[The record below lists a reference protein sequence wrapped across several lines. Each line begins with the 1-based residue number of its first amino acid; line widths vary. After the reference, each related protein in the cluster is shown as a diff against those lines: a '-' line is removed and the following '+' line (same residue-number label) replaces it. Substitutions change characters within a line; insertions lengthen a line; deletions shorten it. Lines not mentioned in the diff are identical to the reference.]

1 MAVDR
6 YRGEVNGQVYDVALE
21 SRDDKVLA
29 TIGDKT
35 WTVDLKQ
42 YSDTNLVSL
51 LLDTRS
57 LELLIDR
64 QRENY
69 TILRDTEQ
77 YRAVV
82 KPAWANISRRGDSG
96 SGTGDVTI
104 ESPLVGV
111 VVDVRA
117 TPGQEVQKGDVLLVI
132 EAMKMQN
139 ELRAPK
145 TGTIKSVRVRSGQKV
160 SAKQPLAVLG

>member
-1 MAVDR
+1 MAVNR
-6 YRGEVNGQVYDVALE
+6 YRVEVNGQVYDVALD
-21 SRDDKVLA
+21 SRSDKILA

-35 WTVDLKQ
+35 WTVDLQ
-42 YSDTNLVSL
+42 QSSDTNLVSL
-51 LLDTRS
+51 LLDNRS
-57 LELLIDR
+57 LELLINC

-69 TILRDTEQ
+69 TVVHDTNL
-77 YRAVV
+77 YHAVV
-82 KPAWANISRRGDSG
+82 KPAWATITRRSESG
-96 SGTGDVTI
+96 SGDVTI

-117 TPGQEVQKGDVLLVI
+117 APGQAVQKGDVLLVI

-145 TGTIKSVRVRSGQKV
+145 AGTIKSVRVHSGQKV